1 MFNHHRIA
9 HLRAFLSLGC
19 GYQFGKAGKHAVDSV
34 VVFAAEPARLRHV
47 DDFIF
52 VHQNSRETPAFRPGR
67 WRAAPKGPY
76 VFCVYNVRMIRANFF
91 LPEPLLAALRE
102 LAQKTDLS
110 VSEHVRRALAEY
122 LKRQK

>member
-1 MFNHHRIA
+1 M
-9 HLRAFLSLGC
+9 
-19 GYQFGKAGKHAVDSV
+19 
-34 VVFAAEPARLRHV
+34 
-47 DDFIF
+47 
-52 VHQNSRETPAFRPGR
+52 
-67 WRAAPKGPY
+67 AAPKVPY